1 MGDWTKTRAART
13 GRFSMRAWAVTVLL
27 GCMAMPAQAD
37 HRIGA
42 GGVVSLS
49 NATTSLGCT
58 DLVVAGTL
66 NFQQGIYLA
75 VRNVSVLPGGVINGG
90 TGALTLSGTVSV
102 DPAGQFNAQ
111 QLVLVQNA
119 SACGTAVAA
128 APLVIP
134 TLGNSLLFTLA
145 ALLLWLAHRRLRN
158 ENALR
163 RG

>member
-1 MGDWTKTRAART
+1 MGDWTKARNART
-13 GRFSMRAWAVTVLL
+13 GRISIRARVAIVLL
-27 GCMAMPAQAD
+27 GCIAIPAQAD

-66 NFQQGIYLA
+66 NFQQGMYLA
-75 VRNVSVLPGGVINGG
+75 VRNVSILPGGVINGG
-90 TGALTLSGTVSV
+90 TGSLTLSGTVSV

-111 QLVLVQNA
+111 QLVLVQNV
-119 SACGTAVAA
+119 SACGAAVAA
-128 APLVIP
+128 APVVIP
-134 TLGNSLLFTLA
+134 TLGNPLLFSLA